1 MMILKQMLAVTIE
14 MEKFVVEI
22 RLFTM
27 ELVLDWRST
36 ALEIS
41 RLGRLKLRTAEQKQM
56 MRNRLEIICDP
67 GDDDGG

>member
-22 RLFTM
+22 RLFTI
-27 ELVLDWRST
+27 ELVLLWRST
-36 ALEIS
+36 ALEMS

-56 MRNRLEIICDP
+56 MRKRLEIICDP

>member
-1 MMILKQMLAVTIE
+1 MMILKQMLQVTIE

-22 RLFTM
+22 RLFTI
-27 ELVLDWRST
+27 ELVLLWRST
-36 ALEIS
+36 ALEMS

-56 MRNRLEIICDP
+56 MRRRLEIICNP